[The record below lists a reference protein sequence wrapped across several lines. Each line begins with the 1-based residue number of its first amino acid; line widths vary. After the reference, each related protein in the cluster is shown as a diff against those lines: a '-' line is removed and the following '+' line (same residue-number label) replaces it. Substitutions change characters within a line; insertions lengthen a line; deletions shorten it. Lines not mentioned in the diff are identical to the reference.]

1 MAGADLAIMQEAVVP
16 SKRHKRS
23 QTMLDGSQAQQPPQ
37 QPTTQPNTP
46 VKRSLWGS
54 RAAPAPEEPAG
65 PSPYAD
71 CDPFD
76 VIMMRCCLTSQA
88 VAPRIRPNIATVI
101 SYLQPSVLT
110 PPILLCCTSVL
121 LLRQTMCPSKSL
133 SGSGHSTT
141 KMCPSPMCWLPRLLD
156 A

>member
-1 MAGADLAIMQEAVVP
+1 MLCQVLTWHFMQEAVVP

-23 QTMLDGSQAQQPPQ
+23 QTMLDGSQAQQQP

-54 RAAPAPEEPAG
+54 RAALPPEEPAG
-65 PSPYAD
+65 PSPYAE

-88 VAPRIRPNIATVI
+88 VASCMCPNIAMMR

-110 PPILLCCTSVL
+110 PLISLCCTSVL
-121 LLRQTMCPSKSL
+121 LLLRQTACPSKSV
-133 SGSGHSTT
+133 SGWRHSTT
-141 KMCPSPMCWLPRLLD
+141 GLCPCPMH
-156 A
+156 